1 MADIN
6 KLQTLIQLRRGFQ
19 AQWDAVANT
28 YIPKAGEPCVTLD
41 GKNKGQ
47 IKIGDGTSTW
57 GELKYVGVN
66 EGAMHF
72 IGTVATKAELPEN
85 AETGDIYQVTED
97 SKMYIWDGD
106 SWEIFHA
113 VDLSNYYTKEET
125 TNLVTVEIGKVNEKI
140 TANTEKLNEVET
152 KIGEVE
158 TKVNETNTKLEN
170 LGTELAK
177 DYALKADLDVIK
189 VYGDTPSDTSMEVNG
204 QKYATASE
212 AIAAVE
218 DGGTIKLSG
227 GLGADEVINADK
239 QFTLDMNNAVI
250 VDNEKTPI
258 NVGVN
263 GALTLT
269 GNGSVECNKH
279 GKPAINNNGNL
290 IIENGSYTRSVDEK
304 NNSYYTMVNHGNIVI
319 NDGIFQAPRVISS
332 MIENGY
338 WDYNSGNAESGY
350 MAGVN
355 AQYPELTVNGGTFI
369 NSFYTIKNDDAS
381 KLTIND
387 GMFYGTILHNGIE
400 MIINGGH
407 FTTIDGFYPLSIR
420 NLSDDL
426 NPAKTVINGGI
437 FDGNCKTIIKNSG
450 EKELDIQVKGGKFIL
465 PVEEQYIAEGYEQKL
480 VNGYYEVTKKA

>member
-19 AQWDAVANT
+19 AQWDAVKDT

-72 IGTVATKAELPEN
+72 IGTVATKAELPES

-125 TNLVTVEIGKVNEKI
+125 SNLV
-140 TANTEKLNEVET
+140 
-152 KIGEVE
+152 
-158 TKVNETNTKLEN
+158 
-170 LGTELAK
+170 K

-189 VYGDTPSDTSMEVNG
+189 VYGDTTSDTSMEVNG
-204 QKYATASE
+204 QKYNTASE
-212 AIAAVE
+212 AIAAVS

-250 VDNEKTPI
+250 VDNEKTPV
-258 NVGVN
+258 NVSVN

-269 GNGSVECNKH
+269 GNGSVECNKN

-304 NNSYYTMVNHGNIVI
+304 GNSYYTMVNHGNTVI
-319 NDGIFQAPRVISS
+319 NNGIFQAPLIISS
-332 MIENGY
+332 MISNGY
-338 WDYNSGNAESGY
+338 WDYAQDYKAGKMAE
-350 MAGVN
+350 
-355 AQYPELTVNGGTFI
+355 YPE
-369 NSFYTIKNDDAS
+369 
-381 KLTIND
+381 LTIND
-387 GMFYGTILHNGIE
+387 GTFINAFYVIKNDDNGKLYINGGNFYGTIFNNGYEMVVKGGNFKVTDRTYNIGMRKLNDAMNSGKLLIEGGTFYSNGEVNFKHNG
-400 MIINGGH
+400 GGEE
-407 FTTIDGFYPLSIR
+407 PE
-420 NLSDDL
+420 
-426 NPAKTVINGGI
+426 VV
-437 FDGNCKTIIKNSG
+437 
-450 EKELDIQVKGGKFIL
+450 VKGGKFSAVV
-465 PVEEQYIAEGYEQKL
+465 PEKYIAEGYEQKYID
-480 VNGYYEVTKKA
+480 GYYVVTAKA

>member
-72 IGTVATKAELPEN
+72 IGTVATKAELPES

-152 KIGEVE
+152 RIGEVE

-189 VYGDTPSDTSMEVNG
+189 VYGDTTSDTSMEVNG

-250 VDNEKTPI
+250 VDNEKTPV

-332 MIENGY
+332 MIDNGY
-338 WDYNSGNAESGY
+338 YNYNTDYKAGEMAE
-350 MAGVN
+350 
-355 AQYPELTVNGGTFI
+355 YPELTINGGTFI
-369 NSFYTIKNDDAS
+369 NAFYVIKNDDNG
-381 KLTIND
+381 KLYIND
-387 GMFYGTILHNGIE
+387 GNFYGTIFNNGYEMVVKGGNFKVTDGTYNIGMRKLNDVMNSGKLLIEGGTFYSNGEVNLKHNG
-400 MIINGGH
+400 GGEEP
-407 FTTIDGFYPLSIR
+407 D
-420 NLSDDL
+420 
-426 NPAKTVINGGI
+426 VV
-437 FDGNCKTIIKNSG
+437 
-450 EKELDIQVKGGKFIL
+450 VKGGKFSAVV
-465 PVEEQYIAEGYEQKL
+465 PEKYIAEGYEQKY
-480 VNGYYEVTKKA
+480 VDGYYVVSAKA

>member
-72 IGTVATKAELPEN
+72 IGTVATKAELPES

-125 TNLVTVEIGKVNEKI
+125 SNLVNVEIGKVNEKI

-177 DYALKADLDVIK
+177 DYALKTDLDVIK
-189 VYGDTPSDTSMEVNG
+189 VYGDTTSDTSMEVNG

-250 VDNEKTPI
+250 VDNEKTPV

-319 NDGIFQAPRVISS
+319 NDGIFQAPRIVSS
-332 MIENGY
+332 MIDNGY
-338 WDYNSGNAESGY
+338 YDYNTDYKAGEMAE
-350 MAGVN
+350 
-355 AQYPELTVNGGTFI
+355 YPELTINGGTFI
-369 NSFYTIKNDDAS
+369 NAFYVIKNDDNG
-381 KLTIND
+381 KLYIND
-387 GMFYGTILHNGIE
+387 GNFYGTIFNNGYEMVVKGGNFKVTDGTYNIGMRKLNDAMNSGKLLIEGGTFYSNGEVNFKHNG
-400 MIINGGH
+400 GGEEP
-407 FTTIDGFYPLSIR
+407 D
-420 NLSDDL
+420 
-426 NPAKTVINGGI
+426 VV
-437 FDGNCKTIIKNSG
+437 
-450 EKELDIQVKGGKFIL
+450 VKGGKFSAVV
-465 PVEEQYIAEGYEQKL
+465 PEKYIAEGYEQKY
-480 VNGYYEVTKKA
+480 VDGYYVVSAKA

>member
-72 IGTVATKAELPEN
+72 IGTVATKAELPES
-85 AETGDIYQVTED
+85 AEAGDIYQVAED
-97 SKMYIWDGD
+97 SKLYIWDGD

-113 VDLSNYYTKEET
+113 VDLSNYYTKKET
-125 TNLVTVEIGKVNEKI
+125 DNLVTVEISKVN
-140 TANTEKLNEVET
+140 T
-152 KIGEVE
+152 KI
-158 TKVNETNTKLEN
+158 EN
-170 LGTELAK
+170 LETELAK

-189 VYGDTPSDTSMEVNG
+189 VYGDTTSDTSMEVNG
-204 QKYATASE
+204 QKYNTASE
-212 AIAAVE
+212 AIAAVS

-250 VDNEKTPI
+250 VDNEKTPV
-258 NVGVN
+258 NVSVN

-269 GNGSVECNKH
+269 GNGSVECNKN
-279 GKPAINNNGNL
+279 GKPAINNDGNL

-304 NNSYYTMVNHGNIVI
+304 GNSYYTMVNHGNTVI
-319 NDGIFQAPRVISS
+319 NNGIFQAPRIISS
-332 MIENGY
+332 MISNGY
-338 WDYNSGNAESGY
+338 WDYAQDYKAGEMAE
-350 MAGVN
+350 
-355 AQYPELTVNGGTFI
+355 YPE
-369 NSFYTIKNDDAS
+369 
-381 KLTIND
+381 LTIND
-387 GMFYGTILHNGIE
+387 GTFINAFYVIKNDDNGKLNINGGNFYGTIFNNGYEMVVKGGNFKVTDGTYNIGMRKLNDVMNSGKLLIEGGTFYSNGEVNFKHNG
-400 MIINGGH
+400 GGEE
-407 FTTIDGFYPLSIR
+407 PEV
-420 NLSDDL
+420 
-426 NPAKTVINGGI
+426 VI
-437 FDGNCKTIIKNSG
+437 
-450 EKELDIQVKGGKFIL
+450 KGGKFSAVV
-465 PVEEQYIAEGYEQKL
+465 PEKYIAEGYEQKYID
-480 VNGYYEVTKKA
+480 GYYVVSVKA

>member
-72 IGTVATKAELPEN
+72 IGTVATKAELPKS

-97 SKMYIWDGD
+97 GKLYIWDGD

-113 VDLSNYYTKEET
+113 VDLSNYYTKKET
-125 TNLVTVEIGKVNEKI
+125 DNLVTIEISKVN
-140 TANTEKLNEVET
+140 T
-152 KIGEVE
+152 KI
-158 TKVNETNTKLEN
+158 EN
-170 LGTELAK
+170 LETELAK

-189 VYGDTPSDTSMEVNG
+189 VYGDTASDTSMEVNG
-204 QKYATASE
+204 QKYNTASE
-212 AIAAVE
+212 AIAAVS

-239 QFTLDMNNAVI
+239 KFTLDMNNAVI
-250 VDNEKTPI
+250 VDNEKTPV
-258 NVGVN
+258 NVNVN

-269 GNGSVECNKH
+269 GNGSVECNKN

-290 IIENGSYTRSVDEK
+290 TIENGSYTRSVDEK
-304 NNSYYTMVNHGNIVI
+304 GNSYYTMVNHGNTVI
-319 NDGIFQAPRVISS
+319 NNGIFQAPRIVSS
-332 MIENGY
+332 MISNGY
-338 WDYNSGNAESGY
+338 WDYAQDYKAGEMAE
-350 MAGVN
+350 
-355 AQYPELTVNGGTFI
+355 YPE
-369 NSFYTIKNDDAS
+369 
-381 KLTIND
+381 LTIND
-387 GMFYGTILHNGIE
+387 GTFINAFYVIKNDDNGKLYINGGNFYGTIFNNGYEMVVKGGNFKVTDGTYNIGMRKLNDVMNSGKLLIEGGTFYSNGEVNFKHNG
-400 MIINGGH
+400 GGEE
-407 FTTIDGFYPLSIR
+407 PEV
-420 NLSDDL
+420 
-426 NPAKTVINGGI
+426 VI
-437 FDGNCKTIIKNSG
+437 
-450 EKELDIQVKGGKFIL
+450 KGGKFSAVV
-465 PVEEQYIAEGYEQKL
+465 PEKYIAEGYEQKYID
-480 VNGYYEVTKKA
+480 GYYVVSAKA

>member
-72 IGTVATKAELPEN
+72 IGTVATKAELPES

-189 VYGDTPSDTSMEVNG
+189 VYGDTTSDTSMEVNG

-250 VDNEKTPI
+250 VDNEKTPV

-319 NDGIFQAPRVISS
+319 NDGIFQAPRIVSS
-332 MIENGY
+332 MIDNGY
-338 WDYNSGNAESGY
+338 YDYNTDYKAGEMAE
-350 MAGVN
+350 
-355 AQYPELTVNGGTFI
+355 YPELTINGGTFI
-369 NSFYTIKNDDAS
+369 NAFYVIKNDDNG
-381 KLTIND
+381 KLYIND
-387 GMFYGTILHNGIE
+387 GNFYGTIFNNGYEMVVKGGNFKVTDGTYNIGMRKLNDVMNSGKLLIEGGTFYSNGEVNLKHNG
-400 MIINGGH
+400 GGEE
-407 FTTIDGFYPLSIR
+407 P
-420 NLSDDL
+420 N
-426 NPAKTVINGGI
+426 VV
-437 FDGNCKTIIKNSG
+437 
-450 EKELDIQVKGGKFIL
+450 VKGGKFSAVV
-465 PVEEQYIAEGYEQKL
+465 PEKYIAEGYEQKYID
-480 VNGYYEVTKKA
+480 GYYVVSAKA

>member
-19 AQWDAVANT
+19 AQWDVVANT

-189 VYGDTPSDTSMEVNG
+189 VYGDTTSDTSMEVSG

-250 VDNEKTPI
+250 VDNKKTPI

-332 MIENGY
+332 MIDNGY
-338 WDYNSGNAESGY
+338 YDYNTDYKAGEMAE
-350 MAGVN
+350 
-355 AQYPELTVNGGTFI
+355 YPELTINGGTFI
-369 NSFYTIKNDDAS
+369 NAFYVIKNDDNG
-381 KLTIND
+381 KLYIND
-387 GMFYGTILHNGIE
+387 GNFYGTIFNNGYEMIVKGGNFKVTDGTYNIGMRKLNDVMNSGKLLIEGGTFYSNGEVNFKHNG
-400 MIINGGH
+400 GGEEP
-407 FTTIDGFYPLSIR
+407 D
-420 NLSDDL
+420 
-426 NPAKTVINGGI
+426 VV
-437 FDGNCKTIIKNSG
+437 
-450 EKELDIQVKGGKFIL
+450 VKGGKFSAVV
-465 PVEEQYIAEGYEQKL
+465 PEKYIAEGYEQKY
-480 VNGYYEVTKKA
+480 VDGYYVVSAKA

>member
-189 VYGDTPSDTSMEVNG
+189 VYGDTTSDTSMEVNG

-250 VDNEKTPI
+250 VDNEKTPV

-279 GKPAINNNGNL
+279 GKPAIDNNGNL

-304 NNSYYTMVNHGNIVI
+304 NNSYYTMVNHGSIVI
-319 NDGIFQAPRVISS
+319 NDGIFQAPRIVSS
-332 MIENGY
+332 MIDNGY
-338 WDYNSGNAESGY
+338 YDYNTDYKAGEMAE
-350 MAGVN
+350 
-355 AQYPELTVNGGTFI
+355 YPELTINGGTFI
-369 NSFYTIKNDDAS
+369 NAFYVIKNDDNG
-381 KLTIND
+381 KLYIND
-387 GMFYGTILHNGIE
+387 GNFYGTIFNNGYEMVVKGGNFKVTDGTYNIGMRKLNDVMNSGKLLIEGGTFYSNGEVNFKHNG
-400 MIINGGH
+400 GGEEP
-407 FTTIDGFYPLSIR
+407 D
-420 NLSDDL
+420 
-426 NPAKTVINGGI
+426 VV
-437 FDGNCKTIIKNSG
+437 
-450 EKELDIQVKGGKFIL
+450 VKGGKFSAVV
-465 PVEEQYIAEGYEQKL
+465 PEKYIAEGYEQKYID
-480 VNGYYEVTKKA
+480 GYYVVSAKA

>member
-66 EGAMHF
+66 ESAIHF
-72 IGTVATKAELPEN
+72 IGTVATKAELPES

-97 SKMYIWDGD
+97 SKLYIWDGD
-106 SWEIFHA
+106 SWEIFNA
-113 VDLSNYYTKEET
+113 VDLSNYYNKEET
-125 TNLVTVEIGKVNEKI
+125 TNL
-140 TANTEKLNEVET
+140 L
-152 KIGEVE
+152 
-158 TKVNETNTKLEN
+158 
-170 LGTELAK
+170 K

-189 VYGDTPSDTSMEVNG
+189 VYGDTTSDTSIEVNG
-204 QKYATASE
+204 QKYNTASE
-212 AIAAVE
+212 AIAAVS

-250 VDNEKTPI
+250 VDNEKTPV

-332 MIENGY
+332 MIDNGY
-338 WDYNSGNAESGY
+338 YDYNTDYKAGEMAE
-350 MAGVN
+350 
-355 AQYPELTVNGGTFI
+355 YPELTINGGTFI
-369 NSFYTIKNDDAS
+369 NAFYVIKNDDNG
-381 KLTIND
+381 KLYIND
-387 GMFYGTILHNGIE
+387 GNFYGTIFNNGYEMVVRGGNFKVTDGTYNIGMRKLNDVMNSGKLLIEGGTFYSNGEVNFKHNG
-400 MIINGGH
+400 GGEEP
-407 FTTIDGFYPLSIR
+407 D
-420 NLSDDL
+420 
-426 NPAKTVINGGI
+426 VV
-437 FDGNCKTIIKNSG
+437 
-450 EKELDIQVKGGKFIL
+450 VKGGKFSAVV
-465 PVEEQYIAEGYEQKL
+465 PEKYIAKGYEQKY
-480 VNGYYEVTKKA
+480 VDGYYVVSAKS

>member
-72 IGTVATKAELPEN
+72 IGTVATKAELPES

-97 SKMYIWDGD
+97 SKLYIWDGD

-125 TNLVTVEIGKVNEKI
+125 TNLVTVEIGKVN
-140 TANTEKLNEVET
+140 T
-152 KIGEVE
+152 KIES
-158 TKVNETNTKLEN
+158 

-189 VYGDTPSDTSMEVNG
+189 IYGDTTSDTSMEVNG
-204 QKYATASE
+204 QKYNTASE
-212 AIAAVE
+212 AIAAVS

-239 QFTLDMNNAVI
+239 KFTLDMNNAVI
-250 VDNEKTPI
+250 VDNEKTPV
-258 NVGVN
+258 NVDVN

-269 GNGSVECNKH
+269 GNGSVECNKN

-304 NNSYYTMVNHGNIVI
+304 GNSYYTMVNHGNTVI
-319 NDGIFQAPRVISS
+319 NDGIFQAPRIVSS
-332 MIENGY
+332 MISNGY
-338 WDYNSGNAESGY
+338 WDYAQDY
-350 MAGVN
+350 KAGEMVE
-355 AQYPELTVNGGTFI
+355 YPELTINNGTFI
-369 NSFYTIKNDDAS
+369 NAFYVIKNDDNG
-381 KLTIND
+381 KLYIN
-387 GMFYGTILHNGIE
+387 GGNFYGTIFNNGYEMVIKGGNFKVTDGTYNIGMRKLNDVMNSGKLLIEGGTFYSNGEVNFKHNG
-400 MIINGGH
+400 GGEE
-407 FTTIDGFYPLSIR
+407 PQV
-420 NLSDDL
+420 
-426 NPAKTVINGGI
+426 VI
-437 FDGNCKTIIKNSG
+437 
-450 EKELDIQVKGGKFIL
+450 KGGKFSAVV
-465 PVEEQYIAEGYEQKL
+465 PEKYIAEGYEQKYID
-480 VNGYYEVTKKA
+480 GYYVVSAKA

>member
-125 TNLVTVEIGKVNEKI
+125 SNLVTVEIGKVNEKV
-140 TANTEKLNEVET
+140 TANTNKLNEVET
-152 KIGEVE
+152 KVNDVE
-158 TKVNETNTKLEN
+158 TKVNETNIKLES

-177 DYALKADLDVIK
+177 DYALKSDLDVIK
-189 VYGDTPSDTSMEVNG
+189 IYGNTVSDTSMEVNG

-212 AIAAVE
+212 AIVAVE

-279 GKPAINNNGNL
+279 GKPAIDNNGNL

-304 NNSYYTMVNHGNIVI
+304 NNSYYTMVNHGSIVI
-319 NDGIFQAPRVISS
+319 NDGIFQAPRIVSS
-332 MIENGY
+332 MIDNGY
-338 WDYNSGNAESGY
+338 YNYNTDYKAGEMAE
-350 MAGVN
+350 
-355 AQYPELTVNGGTFI
+355 YPELTINGGTFI
-369 NSFYTIKNDDAS
+369 NAFYVIKNDDNG
-381 KLTIND
+381 KLYIND
-387 GMFYGTILHNGIE
+387 GNFYGTIFNNGYEMIVRGGNFNVTDGTYNIGMRKLNDVMNSGKLLIEGGTFYSNGEVNFKHNG
-400 MIINGGH
+400 GGEEP
-407 FTTIDGFYPLSIR
+407 D
-420 NLSDDL
+420 
-426 NPAKTVINGGI
+426 VV
-437 FDGNCKTIIKNSG
+437 
-450 EKELDIQVKGGKFIL
+450 VKGGKFSAVV
-465 PVEEQYIAEGYEQKL
+465 PEKYIAEGYEQKY
-480 VNGYYEVTKKA
+480 VDGYYVVSAKA

>member
-66 EGAMHF
+66 ESAIHF
-72 IGTVATKAELPEN
+72 IGTVATKAELPES

-97 SKMYIWDGD
+97 SKLYIWDGD
-106 SWEIFHA
+106 SWEIFNA
-113 VDLSNYYTKEET
+113 VDLSNYYNKEET
-125 TNLVTVEIGKVNEKI
+125 TNL
-140 TANTEKLNEVET
+140 L
-152 KIGEVE
+152 
-158 TKVNETNTKLEN
+158 
-170 LGTELAK
+170 K

-189 VYGDTPSDTSMEVNG
+189 VYGDTTSDTSMEVNG

-250 VDNEKTPI
+250 VNNEKTPV

-263 GALTLT
+263 GALTIT
-269 GNGSVECNKH
+269 GNGSVECNKN
-279 GKPAINNNGNL
+279 GKPAISNNGTL
-290 IIENGSYTRSVDEK
+290 TIENGNITRTVDEK
-304 NNSYYTMVNHGNIVI
+304 GNTYYTMVNHGNVTI
-319 NDGIFQAPRVISS
+319 NGGIFQAPREVSS

-338 WDYNSGNAESGY
+338 WEYNSGNAESGY

-369 NSFYTIKNDDAS
+369 NNFYTIKNDDAS

-465 PVEEQYIAEGYEQKL
+465 PVEEQYIAEGDEQKL

>member
-72 IGTVATKAELPEN
+72 IGTVATKGELPES
-85 AETGDIYQVTED
+85 AEAGDIYQVTED

-189 VYGDTPSDTSMEVNG
+189 VYGDTTSDTSMEVNG

-227 GLGADEVINADK
+227 GLGADEGINADK

-250 VDNEKTPI
+250 VDNEKTPV

-319 NDGIFQAPRVISS
+319 NDGIFQAPRIVSS
-332 MIENGY
+332 MIDNGY
-338 WDYNSGNAESGY
+338 YDYNTDYKAGEMAE
-350 MAGVN
+350 
-355 AQYPELTVNGGTFI
+355 YPELTINGGTFI
-369 NSFYTIKNDDAS
+369 NAFYVIKNDDNG
-381 KLTIND
+381 KLYIND
-387 GMFYGTILHNGIE
+387 GNFYGTIFNNGYEMVVRGGNFKVTDGTYNIGMRKLNDVMNSGKLLIEGGTFYSNGEVNFKHNG
-400 MIINGGH
+400 GGEEP
-407 FTTIDGFYPLSIR
+407 D
-420 NLSDDL
+420 
-426 NPAKTVINGGI
+426 VV
-437 FDGNCKTIIKNSG
+437 
-450 EKELDIQVKGGKFIL
+450 VKGGKFSAVV
-465 PVEEQYIAEGYEQKL
+465 PEKYIAEGYEQKY
-480 VNGYYEVTKKA
+480 VDGYYVVSAKA

>member
-66 EGAMHF
+66 EGTMHF
-72 IGTVATKAELPEN
+72 IGTVATKAELPES

-97 SKMYIWDGD
+97 SKLYIWDGD

-125 TNLVTVEIGKVNEKI
+125 TNLVTVEIGKVN
-140 TANTEKLNEVET
+140 T
-152 KIGEVE
+152 KI
-158 TKVNETNTKLEN
+158 EN

-189 VYGDTPSDTSMEVNG
+189 VYGDTASDTSMEVNG
-204 QKYATASE
+204 QKYNTASE
-212 AIAAVE
+212 AIAAVS

-227 GLGADEVINADK
+227 GLGADEVINANK
-239 QFTLDMNNAVI
+239 KFTLDMNNAVI
-250 VDNEKTPI
+250 VDNEKTPV
-258 NVGVN
+258 NVDVN

-269 GNGSVECNKH
+269 GNGSVECNKN

-290 IIENGSYTRSVDEK
+290 TIENGSYTRSVDEK
-304 NNSYYTMVNHGNIVI
+304 GNSYYTMVNHGNTVI
-319 NDGIFQAPRVISS
+319 NDGIFQAPRIVSS
-332 MIENGY
+332 MISNGY
-338 WDYNSGNAESGY
+338 WDYAQDY
-350 MAGVN
+350 KAGEMTE
-355 AQYPELTVNGGTFI
+355 YPE
-369 NSFYTIKNDDAS
+369 
-381 KLTIND
+381 LTIND
-387 GMFYGTILHNGIE
+387 GTFINAFYVIKNDDNGKLYINGGNFYGTIFNNGYEMVIKGGNFKVTDGTYNIGMRKLNNVMNSGKLLIEGGTFYSNGEVNFKHNG
-400 MIINGGH
+400 GGEE
-407 FTTIDGFYPLSIR
+407 PEV
-420 NLSDDL
+420 
-426 NPAKTVINGGI
+426 VI
-437 FDGNCKTIIKNSG
+437 
-450 EKELDIQVKGGKFIL
+450 KGGKFSAVV
-465 PVEEQYIAEGYEQKL
+465 PEKYIAEGYEQKYID
-480 VNGYYEVTKKA
+480 GYYVVSAKA

>member
-28 YIPKAGEPCVTLD
+28 YIPKTGEPCVTLD

-72 IGTVATKAELPEN
+72 IGTVATKTELPES
-85 AETGDIYQVTED
+85 AEIGDIYQVTED
-97 SKMYIWDGD
+97 SKLYIWDGD

-125 TNLVTVEIGKVNEKI
+125 TNLVTVEIGKVN
-140 TANTEKLNEVET
+140 T
-152 KIGEVE
+152 KI
-158 TKVNETNTKLEN
+158 EN

-177 DYALKADLDVIK
+177 DYALKTDLDVIK
-189 VYGDTPSDTSMEVNG
+189 VYGDTASDTSMEVNG
-204 QKYATASE
+204 QKYNTASE
-212 AIAAVE
+212 AIAAVS

-239 QFTLDMNNAVI
+239 KFTLDMNNAVI
-250 VDNEKTPI
+250 VDNEKTPV
-258 NVGVN
+258 NVNVN

-269 GNGSVECNKH
+269 GNGSVECNKN

-304 NNSYYTMVNHGNIVI
+304 GNSYYTMVNHGNIVI
-319 NDGIFQAPRVISS
+319 NDGIFQAPRIVSS
-332 MIENGY
+332 MISNGY
-338 WDYNSGNAESGY
+338 WDYAQDYKAGEMAE
-350 MAGVN
+350 
-355 AQYPELTVNGGTFI
+355 YPELTINGGTFI
-369 NSFYTIKNDDAS
+369 NAFYVIKNDDNG
-381 KLTIND
+381 KLYIND
-387 GMFYGTILHNGIE
+387 GNFYGTIFNNGYEMIVRGGNFKVTDGTYNIGMRKLNDVMNSGKLLIEGGTFYSNGEVNFKHNG
-400 MIINGGH
+400 GGEE
-407 FTTIDGFYPLSIR
+407 PEV
-420 NLSDDL
+420 
-426 NPAKTVINGGI
+426 VI
-437 FDGNCKTIIKNSG
+437 
-450 EKELDIQVKGGKFIL
+450 KGGKFSAVV
-465 PVEEQYIAEGYEQKL
+465 PEKYIAAGYEQKYID
-480 VNGYYEVTKKA
+480 GYYVVSAKA

>member
-19 AQWDAVANT
+19 AQWDAVSNT

-189 VYGDTPSDTSMEVNG
+189 VYGDTTSDTSMEVNG

-250 VDNEKTPI
+250 VDNEKTPV

-332 MIENGY
+332 MIDNGY
-338 WDYNSGNAESGY
+338 YDYNTDYKAGEMAE
-350 MAGVN
+350 
-355 AQYPELTVNGGTFI
+355 YPELTINGGTFI
-369 NSFYTIKNDDAS
+369 NAFYVIKNDDNG
-381 KLTIND
+381 KLYIND
-387 GMFYGTILHNGIE
+387 GNFYGTIFNNGYEMVVKGGNFKVTDGTYNIGMRKLNDVMNSGKLLIEGGTFYSNGEVNFKHNG
-400 MIINGGH
+400 GGEEP
-407 FTTIDGFYPLSIR
+407 D
-420 NLSDDL
+420 
-426 NPAKTVINGGI
+426 VV
-437 FDGNCKTIIKNSG
+437 
-450 EKELDIQVKGGKFIL
+450 VKGGKFSAVV
-465 PVEEQYIAEGYEQKL
+465 PEKYIAEGYEQKY
-480 VNGYYEVTKKA
+480 VDGYYVVSAKA

>member
-72 IGTVATKAELPEN
+72 IGTVATKAELPES

-97 SKMYIWDGD
+97 GKLYIWDGD

-113 VDLSNYYTKEET
+113 VDLSNYYTKKET
-125 TNLVTVEIGKVNEKI
+125 DNLVTVEISKVN
-140 TANTEKLNEVET
+140 T
-152 KIGEVE
+152 KI
-158 TKVNETNTKLEN
+158 EN
-170 LGTELAK
+170 LETELAK

-189 VYGDTPSDTSMEVNG
+189 VYGDTASDTSMEVNG
-204 QKYATASE
+204 QKYNTASE
-212 AIAAVE
+212 AIAAVS

-239 QFTLDMNNAVI
+239 KFTLDMNNAVI
-250 VDNEKTPI
+250 VDNEKTPV
-258 NVGVN
+258 NVDVN

-269 GNGSVECNKH
+269 GNGSVECNKN

-290 IIENGSYTRSVDEK
+290 TIENGSYTRSVDEK
-304 NNSYYTMVNHGNIVI
+304 GNSYYTIVNHGNTVI
-319 NDGIFQAPRVISS
+319 NNGIFQAPRIVSS
-332 MIENGY
+332 MISNGY
-338 WDYNSGNAESGY
+338 WDYAQDYKAGEMAE
-350 MAGVN
+350 
-355 AQYPELTVNGGTFI
+355 YPE
-369 NSFYTIKNDDAS
+369 
-381 KLTIND
+381 LTIND
-387 GMFYGTILHNGIE
+387 GTFINAFYVIKNDDNGKLYINGGNFYGTIFNNGYEMVVKGGNFKVTDGTYNIGMRKLNDVMNSGKLLIEGGTFYSNGEVNFKHNG
-400 MIINGGH
+400 GGEE
-407 FTTIDGFYPLSIR
+407 PEV
-420 NLSDDL
+420 
-426 NPAKTVINGGI
+426 VI
-437 FDGNCKTIIKNSG
+437 
-450 EKELDIQVKGGKFIL
+450 KGGKFSAVV
-465 PVEEQYIAEGYEQKL
+465 PEKYIAEGYEQKYID
-480 VNGYYEVTKKA
+480 GYYVVSAKA

>member
-47 IKIGDGTSTW
+47 IKIGDGISTW
-57 GELKYVGVN
+57 RELKYVGVN

-72 IGTVATKAELPEN
+72 IGTVATKAELPES

-97 SKMYIWDGD
+97 SKLYIWDGD

-125 TNLVTVEIGKVNEKI
+125 TNLVTVEIGKVNEKV
-140 TANTEKLNEVET
+140 TANTNKLNEVET
-152 KIGEVE
+152 KVNEVE
-158 TKVNETNTKLEN
+158 TKVNETNSKLEN

-189 VYGDTPSDTSMEVNG
+189 VYGDTTSDTSMEVNG
-204 QKYATASE
+204 QKYNTASE
-212 AIAAVE
+212 AIAAVS

-239 QFTLDMNNAVI
+239 QFTLDMNNTVI
-250 VDNEKTPI
+250 VDNEKTPV
-258 NVGVN
+258 NVSVN

-269 GNGSVECNKH
+269 GNGSVECNKN

-304 NNSYYTMVNHGNIVI
+304 GNSYYTMVNHGNTVI
-319 NDGIFQAPRVISS
+319 NNGIFQAPRIISS
-332 MIENGY
+332 MISNGY
-338 WDYNSGNAESGY
+338 RDYAQDYKVGEMAE
-350 MAGVN
+350 
-355 AQYPELTVNGGTFI
+355 YPELTINGGTFI
-369 NSFYTIKNDDAS
+369 NAFYVIKNDDNG
-381 KLTIND
+381 KLYIND
-387 GMFYGTILHNGIE
+387 GNFYGTIFNNGYEMVVKGGNFKVTDGTYNIGMRKLNDVMNSGKLLIEGGTFYSNGEVNFKHNG
-400 MIINGGH
+400 GGEE
-407 FTTIDGFYPLSIR
+407 PEV
-420 NLSDDL
+420 
-426 NPAKTVINGGI
+426 VI
-437 FDGNCKTIIKNSG
+437 
-450 EKELDIQVKGGKFIL
+450 KGGKFSAVV
-465 PVEEQYIAEGYEQKL
+465 PEKYIAEGYEQKYID
-480 VNGYYEVTKKA
+480 GYYVVTAKA

>member
-72 IGTVATKAELPEN
+72 IGTVATKAELPES

-97 SKMYIWDGD
+97 SKLYIWDGD

-125 TNLVTVEIGKVNEKI
+125 TNLVTVEIGKVN
-140 TANTEKLNEVET
+140 T
-152 KIGEVE
+152 KIES
-158 TKVNETNTKLEN
+158 

-189 VYGDTPSDTSMEVNG
+189 IYGDTTSDTSMEVNG
-204 QKYATASE
+204 QKYNTASE
-212 AIAAVE
+212 AIAAVS

-239 QFTLDMNNAVI
+239 KFTLDMNNAVI
-250 VDNEKTPI
+250 VDNEKTPV
-258 NVGVN
+258 NVDVN

-269 GNGSVECNKH
+269 GNGSVECNKN
-279 GKPAINNNGNL
+279 GKPAINNNGIL

-304 NNSYYTMVNHGNIVI
+304 GNSYYTMVNHGNTVI
-319 NDGIFQAPRVISS
+319 NDGIFQAPRIVSS
-332 MIENGY
+332 MISNGY
-338 WDYNSGNAESGY
+338 WDYAQDYKAGEMAE
-350 MAGVN
+350 
-355 AQYPELTVNGGTFI
+355 YPELTINNGTFI
-369 NSFYTIKNDDAS
+369 NAFYVIKNDDNG
-381 KLTIND
+381 KLYIN
-387 GMFYGTILHNGIE
+387 GGNFYGTIFNNGYEMVIKGGNFKVTDGTYNIGMRKLNDVMNSGKLLIEGGTFYSNGEVNFKHNG
-400 MIINGGH
+400 GGEE
-407 FTTIDGFYPLSIR
+407 PQV
-420 NLSDDL
+420 
-426 NPAKTVINGGI
+426 VI
-437 FDGNCKTIIKNSG
+437 
-450 EKELDIQVKGGKFIL
+450 KGGKFSAVV
-465 PVEEQYIAEGYEQKL
+465 PEKYIAEGYEQKYID
-480 VNGYYEVTKKA
+480 GYYVVSAKA

>member
-66 EGAMHF
+66 EGAMNF
-72 IGTVATKAELPEN
+72 IGTVATKAELPES

-125 TNLVTVEIGKVNEKI
+125 TNLVNVEIGKVNEKI

-177 DYALKADLDVIK
+177 DYALKTDLDVIK
-189 VYGDTPSDTSMEVNG
+189 VYGDTTSDTSMEVNG

-250 VDNEKTPI
+250 VDNEKTPV
-258 NVGVN
+258 NVDVN

-332 MIENGY
+332 MIDNGY
-338 WDYNSGNAESGY
+338 YDYNTDYKAGEMAE
-350 MAGVN
+350 
-355 AQYPELTVNGGTFI
+355 YPELTINGGTFI
-369 NSFYTIKNDDAS
+369 NAFYVIKNDDNG
-381 KLTIND
+381 KLYIND
-387 GMFYGTILHNGIE
+387 GNFYGTIFNNGYEMIVRGGNFKVTDGTYNIGMRKLNDAMNSGKLLIEGGTFYSNGEVNFKHNG
-400 MIINGGH
+400 GGEEP
-407 FTTIDGFYPLSIR
+407 D
-420 NLSDDL
+420 
-426 NPAKTVINGGI
+426 VV
-437 FDGNCKTIIKNSG
+437 
-450 EKELDIQVKGGKFIL
+450 VKGGKFSAVV
-465 PVEEQYIAEGYEQKL
+465 PEKYIAEGYEQKY
-480 VNGYYEVTKKA
+480 VDGYYIVSAKA

>member
-1 MADIN
+1 M
-6 KLQTLIQLRRGFQ
+6 
-19 AQWDAVANT
+19 ANT

-66 EGAMHF
+66 ESAIHF
-72 IGTVATKAELPEN
+72 IGTVATKAELPES

-97 SKMYIWDGD
+97 SKLYIWDGD
-106 SWEIFHA
+106 SWEIFNA
-113 VDLSNYYTKEET
+113 VDLSNYYNKEET
-125 TNLVTVEIGKVNEKI
+125 TNL
-140 TANTEKLNEVET
+140 L
-152 KIGEVE
+152 
-158 TKVNETNTKLEN
+158 
-170 LGTELAK
+170 K

-189 VYGDTPSDTSMEVNG
+189 VYGDTTSDTSIEVNG
-204 QKYATASE
+204 QKYNTASE
-212 AIAAVE
+212 AIAAVS

-250 VDNEKTPI
+250 VDNEKTPV

-304 NNSYYTMVNHGNIVI
+304 NNSYYTMVNHGNTVI

-332 MIENGY
+332 MIDNGY
-338 WDYNSGNAESGY
+338 YDYNTDYKAGEMAE
-350 MAGVN
+350 
-355 AQYPELTVNGGTFI
+355 YPELTINGGTFI
-369 NSFYTIKNDDAS
+369 NAFYVIKNDDNG
-381 KLTIND
+381 KLYIND
-387 GMFYGTILHNGIE
+387 GNFYGTIFNNGYEMVVKGGNFKVTDGTYNIGMRKLNDVMNSGKLLIEGGTFYSNGEVNFKHNG
-400 MIINGGH
+400 GGEEP
-407 FTTIDGFYPLSIR
+407 D
-420 NLSDDL
+420 
-426 NPAKTVINGGI
+426 VV
-437 FDGNCKTIIKNSG
+437 
-450 EKELDIQVKGGKFIL
+450 VKGGKFSAVV
-465 PVEEQYIAEGYEQKL
+465 PEKYIAKGYEQKY
-480 VNGYYEVTKKA
+480 VDGYYVVSAKS

>member
-72 IGTVATKAELPEN
+72 IGTVATKAELPES

-97 SKMYIWDGD
+97 SKLYIWDGD

-125 TNLVTVEIGKVNEKI
+125 TNLVTVEIGKVNEKV
-140 TANTEKLNEVET
+140 TANTNKLNEVET
-152 KIGEVE
+152 KVNEVE
-158 TKVNETNTKLEN
+158 TKVNETNSKLES

-177 DYALKADLDVIK
+177 DYALKTDLDVIK
-189 VYGDTPSDTSMEVNG
+189 VYGDTASDTSMEVNG
-204 QKYATASE
+204 QKYNTASE
-212 AIAAVE
+212 AIAAVS

-250 VDNEKTPI
+250 VDNEKTPV
-258 NVGVN
+258 NVSVN

-269 GNGSVECNKH
+269 GNGSVECNKN
-279 GKPAINNNGNL
+279 GKPAISNNGNL

-304 NNSYYTMVNHGNIVI
+304 GNSYYTMVNHGNTVI
-319 NDGIFQAPRVISS
+319 NNGIFQAPRIVSS
-332 MIENGY
+332 MISNGY
-338 WDYNSGNAESGY
+338 WDYAQDYKAGEMAE
-350 MAGVN
+350 
-355 AQYPELTVNGGTFI
+355 YPE
-369 NSFYTIKNDDAS
+369 
-381 KLTIND
+381 LTIND
-387 GMFYGTILHNGIE
+387 GTFINAFYVIKNDDNGKLYINGGNFYGTIFNNGYEMIVKGGNFKVTDGTYNIGMRKLNDVMNSGKLLIEGGTFYSNGEVNFKHNG
-400 MIINGGH
+400 GGEE
-407 FTTIDGFYPLSIR
+407 PEV
-420 NLSDDL
+420 
-426 NPAKTVINGGI
+426 VI
-437 FDGNCKTIIKNSG
+437 
-450 EKELDIQVKGGKFIL
+450 KGGKFSAVV
-465 PVEEQYIAEGYEQKL
+465 PEKYIAEGYEQKYID
-480 VNGYYEVTKKA
+480 GYYVVSAKA

>member
-72 IGTVATKAELPEN
+72 VGTVATKAELPES

-97 SKMYIWDGD
+97 SKLYIWDGD

-125 TNLVTVEIGKVNEKI
+125 TNLVTVEIGKVN
-140 TANTEKLNEVET
+140 T
-152 KIGEVE
+152 KI
-158 TKVNETNTKLEN
+158 EN

-177 DYALKADLDVIK
+177 DYALKSDLDVIK
-189 VYGDTPSDTSMEVNG
+189 VYGDTASDTSMEVDG
-204 QKYATASE
+204 QKYNTASE
-212 AIAAVE
+212 AIAAVS

-239 QFTLDMNNAVI
+239 KFTLDMNNAVI
-250 VDNEKTPI
+250 VDNEKTPV
-258 NVGVN
+258 NVGIN

-269 GNGSVECNKH
+269 GNGSVECNKN

-304 NNSYYTMVNHGNIVI
+304 GNSYYTMVNHGNIVI
-319 NDGIFQAPRVISS
+319 NDGIFQAPRIISS
-332 MIENGY
+332 MISNGY
-338 WDYNSGNAESGY
+338 WDYAQDYKAGEMAE
-350 MAGVN
+350 
-355 AQYPELTVNGGTFI
+355 YPELTVNGGTFI
-369 NSFYTIKNDDAS
+369 NAFYVIKNDDNG
-381 KLTIND
+381 KLYIND
-387 GMFYGTILHNGIE
+387 GNFYGTIFNNGYEMVVKGGNFKVTDGTYNIGMRKLNDVMNSGKLLIEGGTFYSNGEVNFKHNG
-400 MIINGGH
+400 GGEE
-407 FTTIDGFYPLSIR
+407 PEV
-420 NLSDDL
+420 
-426 NPAKTVINGGI
+426 VI
-437 FDGNCKTIIKNSG
+437 
-450 EKELDIQVKGGKFIL
+450 KGGKFSAVV
-465 PVEEQYIAEGYEQKL
+465 PEKYIAEGYEQKYID
-480 VNGYYEVTKKA
+480 GYYVVSAKA

>member
-72 IGTVATKAELPEN
+72 IGTVATKAELPES

-97 SKMYIWDGD
+97 GKLYIWDGD

-113 VDLSNYYTKEET
+113 VDLSNYYTKKET
-125 TNLVTVEIGKVNEKI
+125 DNLVTVEISKVN
-140 TANTEKLNEVET
+140 T
-152 KIGEVE
+152 KI
-158 TKVNETNTKLEN
+158 EN
-170 LGTELAK
+170 LETELAK

-189 VYGDTPSDTSMEVNG
+189 VYGDTASDTSMEVNG
-204 QKYATASE
+204 QKYNTASE
-212 AIAAVE
+212 AIAAVS

-239 QFTLDMNNAVI
+239 KFTLDMNNAVI
-250 VDNEKTPI
+250 VDNEKTPV
-258 NVGVN
+258 NVDVN

-269 GNGSVECNKH
+269 GNGSVECNKN

-304 NNSYYTMVNHGNIVI
+304 GNSYYTMVNHGNIVI
-319 NDGIFQAPRVISS
+319 NDGIFQAPRIVSS
-332 MIENGY
+332 MISNGY
-338 WDYNSGNAESGY
+338 WDYTQDYKAGEMAE
-350 MAGVN
+350 
-355 AQYPELTVNGGTFI
+355 YPELTINGGTFI
-369 NSFYTIKNDDAS
+369 NAFYVIKNDDNG
-381 KLTIND
+381 KLYIN
-387 GMFYGTILHNGIE
+387 GGNFYGTIFNNGYEMVVKGGNFKVTDGTYNIGMRKLNDVMNSGKLLIEGGTFYSNGEVNFKHNG
-400 MIINGGH
+400 GGEE
-407 FTTIDGFYPLSIR
+407 PEV
-420 NLSDDL
+420 
-426 NPAKTVINGGI
+426 VI
-437 FDGNCKTIIKNSG
+437 
-450 EKELDIQVKGGKFIL
+450 KGGKFSAVV
-465 PVEEQYIAEGYEQKL
+465 PEKYIVAGYEQKYID
-480 VNGYYEVTKKA
+480 GYYVVSAKA

>member
-19 AQWDAVANT
+19 VQWDAVANT

-47 IKIGDGTSTW
+47 IKIGDGISTW
-57 GELKYVGVN
+57 RELKYVGVN

-72 IGTVATKAELPEN
+72 IGTVATKAELPES

-97 SKMYIWDGD
+97 SKLYIWDGD

-125 TNLVTVEIGKVNEKI
+125 TNLVTVEIGKVNEKV
-140 TANTEKLNEVET
+140 TANTNKLNEVET
-152 KIGEVE
+152 KVNEVE
-158 TKVNETNTKLEN
+158 TKVNETNSKLEN

-189 VYGDTPSDTSMEVNG
+189 VYGDTTSDTSMEVNG
-204 QKYATASE
+204 QKYNTASE
-212 AIAAVE
+212 AIAAVS

-250 VDNEKTPI
+250 VDNEKTPV
-258 NVGVN
+258 NVSVN

-269 GNGSVECNKH
+269 GNGSVECNKN

-304 NNSYYTMVNHGNIVI
+304 GNSYYTMVNHGNTVI
-319 NDGIFQAPRVISS
+319 NNGIFQAPRIISS
-332 MIENGY
+332 MISNGY
-338 WDYNSGNAESGY
+338 WDYAQDYKVGEMAE
-350 MAGVN
+350 
-355 AQYPELTVNGGTFI
+355 YPELTINGGTFI
-369 NSFYTIKNDDAS
+369 NAFYVIKNDDNG
-381 KLTIND
+381 KLYIND
-387 GMFYGTILHNGIE
+387 GNFYGTIFNNGYEMVVKGGNFKVTDGTYNIGMRKLNDVMNSGKLLIEGGTFYSNGEVNFKHNG
-400 MIINGGH
+400 GGEE
-407 FTTIDGFYPLSIR
+407 PEV
-420 NLSDDL
+420 
-426 NPAKTVINGGI
+426 VI
-437 FDGNCKTIIKNSG
+437 
-450 EKELDIQVKGGKFIL
+450 KGGKFSAVV
-465 PVEEQYIAEGYEQKL
+465 PEKYIAEGYEQKYID
-480 VNGYYEVTKKA
+480 GYYVVTAKA

>member
-19 AQWDAVANT
+19 AQWDAVKDT

-72 IGTVATKAELPEN
+72 IGTVATKAELPES

-125 TNLVTVEIGKVNEKI
+125 SNLVTVEIGKVN
-140 TANTEKLNEVET
+140 T
-152 KIGEVE
+152 KIES
-158 TKVNETNTKLEN
+158 LE
-170 LGTELAK
+170 TELAK

-189 VYGDTPSDTSMEVNG
+189 VYGDTISDTSMEVNG
-204 QKYATASE
+204 QKYNTASE
-212 AIAAVE
+212 AIAAVS

-250 VDNEKTPI
+250 VDNEKTPV

-263 GALTLT
+263 GALTIT

-319 NDGIFQAPRVISS
+319 NDGIFQAPRIVSS
-332 MIENGY
+332 MIDNGY
-338 WDYNSGNAESGY
+338 YDYAQDYKAGEMAE
-350 MAGVN
+350 
-355 AQYPELTVNGGTFI
+355 YPELTINGGTFI
-369 NSFYTIKNDDAS
+369 NAFYVIKNDDNG
-381 KLTIND
+381 KLYIND
-387 GMFYGTILHNGIE
+387 GNFYGTIFNNGYEMVVKGGNFKVTDGTYNIGMRKLNDVMNSGKLLIEGGTFYSNGEVNFKHNG
-400 MIINGGH
+400 GGEEP
-407 FTTIDGFYPLSIR
+407 D
-420 NLSDDL
+420 
-426 NPAKTVINGGI
+426 VV
-437 FDGNCKTIIKNSG
+437 
-450 EKELDIQVKGGKFIL
+450 VKGGKFSAVV
-465 PVEEQYIAEGYEQKL
+465 PEKYIAEGYEQKYID
-480 VNGYYEVTKKA
+480 GYYVVSAKA